1 MPTINNYTFSDVTYV
16 IEENADIATAVGA
29 SYATLTISPV
39 SGFEISASDFSLDSS
54 FSNSYVS
61 SVTFAQN
68 GVNVICT
75 INFIPG
81 VTMPS
86 SNVTIP
92 LCVVGQGELV
102 EITISG
108 LLTAVVGNNITGGSD
123 ETDTPY
129 SNSGAF
135 GSTELLFSRTYN
147 ASSGYYWDSDSI
159 PTASIIEGNQSNYS
173 IGQVPTYDSS
183 SRLTNIT
190 FNVNYTYPNQSISGD
205 EILITVPDT
214 KEVYVSDECITNH
227 GINTHWVPSTG
238 ITRTN
243 QAIYGSEGADFSVVM
258 TDTLGNTYNL
268 VTNEVM
274 GSSGVYYF
282 DIEYPAIGF
291 DVNNI
296 YTITISGDICAS
308 ANFRNPI
315 QVIQQKQEP
324 RFQGVEITFTGTSSN
339 GITGYSD
346 VTINGGYLSE
356 PGEDVY
362 AEIDWN
368 LSVSSGSLAF
378 NRSIIEED
386 FTNATFSQYIVNGN
400 FSNVSTFNIDSTTS
414 PPATGAKFNIGS
426 NEGKA
431 PFLFEVTGST
441 ATSISVTPNITVSDN
456 VNIFTFTNKGN
467 VIRVGETTFTRV
479 DVDTV
484 NIKTKVYVDKFGTD
498 DVTMTLDID
507 NILNVVLDAACATAI
522 TSASSGVADYN
533 ISLSSSGGLVAFL
546 VDAQGVPD
554 KFEIYHGDPTGGTK
568 VSTTSHVNPGSG
580 TSNDGPFDSVYGDE
594 SSGNVQPSATESA
607 KIDQFIGTNI
617 TSPWTYTRESEFTT
631 ETGYTVNSM
640 TVGSNTYQQ
649 VLWWE
654 YSASDYNDNNFATL
668 RVTGSTG
675 TAWSVLRLCCPDAN
689 CT

>member
-1 MPTINNYTFSDVTYV
+1 MPEINNYSFSSAVFNVQEGAV
-16 IEENADIATAVGA
+16 INDQVPNATI
-29 SYATLTISPV
+29 TISPL
-39 SGFEISASDFSLDSS
+39 SGYTATASDFSTTTPLPD
-54 FSNSYVS
+54 YVQ
-61 SVTFAQN
+61 SVTFTQN
-68 GVNVICT
+68 GANIICT
-75 INFIPG
+75 VTFLPTA
-81 VTMPS
+81 TMPS
-86 SNVTIP
+86 ANVTIP
-92 LCVVGQGELV
+92 LCVIGSADIA
-102 EITISG
+102 EITIAGTFIANVGSNVTGDTSG
-108 LLTAVVGNNITGGSD
+108 SYSD
-123 ETDTPY
+123 
-129 SNSGAF
+129 SGAF
-135 GSTELLFSRTYN
+135 GETELMLTKTYT
-147 ASSGYYWDSDSI
+147 ADSGYKLTS
-159 PTASIIEGNQSNYS
+159 TGMQVVVGNQNDYS
-173 IGQVPTYDSS
+173 IEQTPTYDVDGN
-183 SRLTNIT
+183 LTSIAYSAY
-190 FNVNYTYPNQSISGD
+190 YTYPSQSVAGD
-205 EILITVPDT
+205 ELAIFQVSAQEI
-214 KEVYVSDECITNH
+214 YVSDECITNH

-238 ITRTN
+238 TIRTN
-243 QAIYGSEGADFSVVM
+243 QAIYGSEGAEFSVVM
-258 TDTLGNTYNL
+258 TDTIGNTYNL

-291 DVNNI
+291 DVNNT
-296 YTITISGDICAS
+296 YTITISGDICAN
-308 ANFRNPI
+308 ANFKNPI
-315 QVIQQKQEP
+315 QVYQQYQGP
-324 RFQGVEITFTGTSSN
+324 RLQGVEITFTGTSSN

-356 PGEDVY
+356 PDEDVY
-362 AEIDWN
+362 AEIDWD

-386 FTNATFSQYIVNGN
+386 FTNATFSQYIVNGDFN
-400 FSNVSTFNIDSTTS
+400 NVSTFNIDSTTS
-414 PPATGAKFNIGS
+414 PPATGSKFNIGS

-431 PFLFEVTGST
+431 PFLFEVTSST

-479 DVDTV
+479 DIDTV
-484 NIKTKVYVDKFGTD
+484 NVKTKVYVDKFGTD

-507 NILNVVLDAACATAI
+507 NILNVVLDAACATAV
-522 TSASSGVADYN
+522 TSGSSGVTDYN
-533 ISLSSSGGLVAFL
+533 IDLSSGGGLIAFL

-554 KFEIYHGDPTGGTK
+554 KFEIYHGDSVNGTK

-580 TSNDGPFDSVYGDE
+580 TSNDGPFDSIYGDE
-594 SSGNVQPSATESA
+594 SSGNIKPSSAESA

-617 TSPWTYTRESEFTT
+617 TSPWTYTRESEFTL

-654 YSASDYNDNNFATL
+654 YSTSDYNDNNFATL